1 MAQALK
7 RLQESPVVVA
17 VGSLTRCLQNE
28 SIVMVAMLSNCK
40 HGSTARMLRRS
51 DEEVQGKHLVP
62 CPPCRNLRF
71 PAPHSPGAAN
81 RAAAEIACRLHLP
94 PAAAARNSH
103 GTLQMK
109 AESVIV
115 GYALS
120 TKCVTHFLSSCYPMN
135 TNAEAIKNCP
145 A

>member
-62 CPPCRNLRF
+62 CPPCR
-71 PAPHSPGAAN
+71 
-81 RAAAEIACRLHLP
+81 
-94 PAAAARNSH
+94 
-103 GTLQMK
+103 TLQMK

-120 TKCVTHFLSSCYPMN
+120 TKCVTHYLSSCYPMN